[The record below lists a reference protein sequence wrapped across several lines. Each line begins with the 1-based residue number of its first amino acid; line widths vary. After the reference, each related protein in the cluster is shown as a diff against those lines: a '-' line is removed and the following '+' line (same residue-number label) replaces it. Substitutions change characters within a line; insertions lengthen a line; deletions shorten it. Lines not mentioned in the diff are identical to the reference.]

1 MIRVRVTYGI
11 LGLVLVLGGLMGL
24 WADQAALATQQGIS
38 GSLGLPPGQEQP
50 EEKLELESRY
60 TLLRDK
66 SGARFEFDVNLN
78 YTASEPKRFNLAVTA
93 PPKWTARA
101 IQSGGTK
108 EIGDI
113 LLDPKQSF
121 QNRIKV
127 VLAPAAGEMPEP
139 GEYVL
144 TLEVASDDISESI
157 ELTAAVTARYDF
169 IMLSATGRLNTEADA
184 GKDNSF
190 TIRLINAGSA
200 AIDNVTFASNKPE
213 GWDIT
218 FEPDKVGS
226 VDAGTIQD
234 VNVIIKPPR
243 KTIAGDY
250 MVTLRANSKEV
261 SDTMDVRVTVVTPS
275 IWGWVGI
282 LIVLV
287 VVAGLGAIFWR
298 FGRR

>member
-1 MIRVRVTYGI
+1 MIRVRIAHGI

-24 WADQAALATQQGIS
+24 WADQAALATQQSIS
-38 GSLGLPPGQEQP
+38 GRLGLPPGQEEP
-50 EEKLELESRY
+50 EEKLELESQY

-66 SGARFEFDVNLN
+66 SGARFEFDVDLN
-78 YTASEPKRFNLAVTA
+78 YTASEPKRFNLTVTA

-101 IQSGGTK
+101 MQISGSK

-113 LLDPKQSF
+113 LLDPAQSF

-127 VLAPAAGEMPEP
+127 LLAPAAGEMPEP

-144 TLEVASDDISESI
+144 TLEVTSGDISESI
-157 ELTAAVTARYDF
+157 ELTAAVTARYEF
-169 IMLSATGRLNTEADA
+169 TMLPATGRLNTEADA
-184 GKDNSF
+184 GEDNSF

-200 AIDNVTFASNKPE
+200 AIENVTFASNKPE

-250 MVTLRANSKEV
+250 MMTLRANSKEV
-261 SDTMDVRVTVVTPS
+261 SDTMDIRVTVVTPS
-275 IWGWVGI
+275 IWGWVGV
-282 LIVLV
+282 LIVLL